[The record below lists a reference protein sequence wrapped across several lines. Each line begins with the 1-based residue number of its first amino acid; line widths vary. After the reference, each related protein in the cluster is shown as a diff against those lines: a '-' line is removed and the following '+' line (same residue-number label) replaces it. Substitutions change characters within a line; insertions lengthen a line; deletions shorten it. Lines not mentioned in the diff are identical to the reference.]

1 MDKKTLRGIMPAG
14 LGAVQRRLVEDL
26 ADGGWAPVAA
36 GRRLGRQEASSLRQ
50 AARTLAAHGIV
61 ELRRSEDGLEA
72 RLLLREAEPTPEQRE
87 AASKRR
93 KRRAEQA
100 DRDERILALHDLGLS
115 QREIAGLLGVSQPAV
130 SQRLSGAMVRT
141 GRMAEEAAKR
151 EHAIRAENAAA
162 DAETAERL
170 VGEAAARL
178 EAAALCASELA
189 RLDPGRAVELR
200 AAVAGDVGD
209 IEAWIAKIWIVLDLF
224 DQ

>member
-72 RLLLREAEPTPEQRE
+72 RLLLREPEPTPEQRE
-87 AASKRR
+87 AAAKRR

-141 GRMAEEAAKR
+141 GRMAEEAAER

-170 VGEAAARL
+170 VR

>member
-72 RLLLREAEPTPEQRE
+72 RLLLREA
-87 AASKRR
+87 AAKRR

-100 DRDERILALHDLGLS
+100 DRNERILALHDLGLS

-151 EHAIRAENAAA
+151 EHAIR
-162 DAETAERL
+162 AETAERL

>member
-87 AASKRR
+87 AAAKRR

-141 GRMAEEAAKR
+141 GRMAE
-151 EHAIRAENAAA
+151 
-162 DAETAERL
+162 
-170 VGEAAARL
+170 
-178 EAAALCASELA
+178 AAALCASELA

>member
-36 GRRLGRQEASSLRQ
+36 GRRLGRQEAASLRQ

-72 RLLLREAEPTPEQRE
+72 RLLLREPEPTPEQRE
-87 AASKRR
+87 AAAKRR

-141 GRMAEEAAKR
+141 GRMAEEAAER

-170 VGEAAARL
+170 VR